1 MEDGTV
7 TASSPTPPVV
17 GRVAAT
23 AEPTE
28 RAIDAE
34 KPPRPRER
42 AVGAKKPPRLREG
55 AVTVEK
61 PPRPRVWAR
70 AIAAAASNA
79 DGPDPFFFLAAAG
92 VDISGTPNRRG
103 ECEVQMDQVDWGK

>member
-1 MEDGTV
+1 MEDGAV
-7 TASSPTPPVV
+7 TASSPTPLVV

-23 AEPTE
+23 AEP
-28 RAIDAE
+28 
-34 KPPRPRER
+34 RER
-42 AVGAKKPPRLREG
+42 VVGAKKPPRLREG

-61 PPRPRVWAR
+61 PPRPRVWAG
-70 AIAAAASNA
+70 AAAAASNA